1 MVDERFRSK
10 AQLTRGAIG
19 HINDSISRIR
29 LLRNGVW
36 DVSFPRD
43 FEVSRY
49 YTQAEHLL
57 QSACELLSICADIWY
72 SSKPNPSGVV
82 RAWDFDTAG
91 EPRELAGDE
100 LARAAKEYED
110 TEAVANP
117 GGTDPDE

>member
-19 HINDSISRIR
+19 NINDSISRIR
-29 LLRNGVW
+29 LLRNSVW
-36 DVSFPRD
+36 DVSFKRD
-43 FEVSRY
+43 FEMSRY

-72 SSKPNPSGVV
+72 SSKPSPTGVV
-82 RAWDFDTAG
+82 RAWDFDEHCEA
-91 EPRELAGDE
+91 RELTGDD
-100 LARAAKEYED
+100 LDAVRKEYDEEQA
-110 TEAVANP
+110 TANP